1 MDDANDGGD
10 ADRHEDGQR
19 DVFDPHDAAGVL
31 VPGGQ
36 QVGAQRRVGRV
47 RQGGEGSKDHVG
59 EQGPERQGL
68 RLLLG
73 LLDLLGR
80 GQGALLRV
88 RISFIGETSALGGTL
103 EQHIEGAHGTH
114 TNNRILSDH
123 RFIRHSVRVGGGTNL
138 ECALAPVLTD
148 SELIISSAHHQ
159 RVARVGEGLQVSAYA
174 PDGTIEAIETIDA
187 PVIGVQWHPE
197 DPAADISQLRALL
210 GHLDARRAPR
220 LERASTTLVA

>member
-1 MDDANDGGD
+1 MGGED
-10 ADRHEDGQR
+10 VHPSLYGASQGYQAEGRHWYRADRGQI
-19 DVFDPHDAAGVL
+19 AL
-31 VPGGQ
+31 VDY
-36 QVGAQRRVGRV
+36 AV
-47 RQGGEGSKDHVG
+47 RTGT
-59 EQGPERQGL
+59 P
-68 RLLLG
+68 LLG
-73 LLDLLGR
+73 ICR
-80 GQGALLRV
+80 GMQ
-88 RISFIGETSALGGTL
+88 IINTALGGTL
-103 EQHIEGAHGTH
+103 EQHIEGADGTH
-114 TNNRILSDH
+114 TNSRILSDH

-138 ECALAPVLTD
+138 ERALAPVLTN

-187 PVIGVQWHPE
+187 PVLGVQWHPE

>member
-1 MDDANDGGD
+1 M
-10 ADRHEDGQR
+10 RS
-19 DVFDPHDAAGVL
+19 PAA
-31 VPGGQ
+31 
-36 QVGAQRRVGRV
+36 
-47 RQGGEGSKDHVG
+47 
-59 EQGPERQGL
+59 
-68 RLLLG
+68 
-73 LLDLLGR
+73 
-80 GQGALLRV
+80 
-88 RISFIGETSALGGTL
+88 
-103 EQHIEGAHGTH
+103 QHIEGAHGTH

-123 RFIRHSVRVGGGTNL
+123 RFIRHSVRVGEGTNL
-138 ECALAPVLTD
+138 GSALAPVLTN

-197 DPAADISQLRALL
+197 DPAADISQLLALL